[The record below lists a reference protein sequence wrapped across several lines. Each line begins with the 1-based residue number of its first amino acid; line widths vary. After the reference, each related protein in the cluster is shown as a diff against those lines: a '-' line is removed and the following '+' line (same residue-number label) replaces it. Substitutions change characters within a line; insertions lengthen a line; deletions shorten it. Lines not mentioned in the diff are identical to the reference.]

1 MTQEREKEFGEKPL
15 LEKMFAGEDCNALM
29 SALWELAG
37 GRDEI
42 YVWLNGTPK
51 ASLVAEIVSK
61 LKEFGFV
68 IQRNTIMKSEINK
81 VLEGVE
87 KERELE
93 IKRNTVHLTPSDF
106 LIFNAGLKIEN
117 ITKDKTIEVAMP
129 YKCIVTDM
137 DKQ

>member
-51 ASLVAEIVSK
+51 TSLVAE
-61 LKEFGFV
+61 
-68 IQRNTIMKSEINK
+68 KSRKPKNES
-81 VLEGVE
+81 
-87 KERELE
+87 
-93 IKRNTVHLTPSDF
+93 PS
-106 LIFNAGLKIEN
+106 
-117 ITKDKTIEVAMP
+117 KTINPVTARANGNKKTSTIKTKKSVA
-129 YKCIVTDM
+129 KG
-137 DKQ
+137 KK